1 LIRGVFLEQR
11 LNPEIEAQ
19 LRLSVNFPS
28 PPGVAT
34 HIIELAQDPE
44 IEMGKV
50 AKALSMDSAL
60 SSKVLRIANSPLY
73 AQRRKSE
80 NLRQALVVLG
90 LNATLTLALSFS
102 LVKSLRGT
110 TSNGLDYKF
119 YWRRALLSATAA
131 RALSDF
137 MHQSLAEEVFL
148 AALLQDVGMLA
159 LDLSVPDL
167 YRGVGPLQH
176 DHAALAELETK
187 RLQADHAYV
196 GGWLMRNWNLP
207 ARLHSAITNSHTLQQ
222 TFTSEP
228 AQIFE
233 RCVALSGPIADL
245 FLLEPH
251 QRQFAETALRAERC
265 LGLDKMA
272 FGQVLGTIGS
282 MIPETEAIFEAE
294 LLSKQHPDLILE
306 QARDVLMLRSLH
318 ALREINSLR
327 DASGSAS
334 ARTLEVDEEA
344 RRDTLTGV
352 YNRAYVEKFLAREFE
367 HSTRHKW
374 PLSVAFADLDD
385 FKQINESFGQQAGDR
400 VLQATA
406 RILRGNTRET
416 DLIARYGGEEF
427 IVVLPAT
434 DANTAHAICERI
446 VMEFRNTG
454 HVVGSERAQVT
465 VSIGCATQDQQ
476 SQFANPADLVAAAD
490 QALYTAKLRG
500 RNRSVPFSRHAG
512 PAAVPRAL
520 APGV

>member
-1 LIRGVFLEQR
+1 MLWEPR

-28 PPGVAT
+28 PPGVAA

-102 LVKSLRGT
+102 LVKSLRGAKA
-110 TSNGLDYKF
+110 NGLDFKY
-119 YWRRALLSATAA
+119 YWRRALLCATAA

-137 MHQSLAEEVFL
+137 LHQSAAEEIFL

-159 LDLSVPDL
+159 LDQSLPDL
-167 YRGVGPLQH
+167 YRGIEAMQQ
-176 DHAALAELETK
+176 DHAALAEHESQ
-187 RLQADHAYV
+187 RLKVDHADI
-196 GGWLMRNWNLP
+196 GAWMMRNWHLP
-207 ARLHSAITNSHTLQQ
+207 ERLYNAIGNSHRLQQ
-222 TFTSEP
+222 GFTTDP

-233 RCVALSGPIADL
+233 RCVALSGLIADL
-245 FLLEPH
+245 FMQEP
-251 QRQFAETALRAERC
+251 QKRQFAETALRAERC
-265 LGLDKMA
+265 LGLDKIA
-272 FGQVLGTIGS
+272 FGQVLGTIGA

-306 QARDVLMLRSLH
+306 QARDVLMLRNLH
-318 ALREINSLR
+318 ALREINTLR
-327 DASGSAS
+327 AA
-334 ARTLEVDEEA
+334 VDNTDPRPRESEEET
-344 RRDTLTGV
+344 RRDPLTGV
-352 YNRAYVEKFLAREFE
+352 YNRVYLEQFLQREFD
-367 HSTRHKW
+367 HATRHKW

-385 FKQINESFGQQAGDR
+385 FKLINESFGPQAGDR

-406 RILRGNTRET
+406 RILRGNTRES

-427 IVVLPAT
+427 LVVLPAT
-434 DANTAHAICERI
+434 DAQTAHAVCERI
-446 VMEFRNTG
+446 VMAFRNTG
-454 HVVGSERAQVT
+454 HVMGSERANVT
-465 VSIGCATQDQQ
+465 VSIGCATQDAHT
-476 SQFANPADLVAAAD
+476 QFANPADLIAAAD

-500 RNRSVPFSRHAG
+500 RNRSVPFSRQ
-512 PAAVPRAL
+512 AAATAR
-520 APGV
+520 